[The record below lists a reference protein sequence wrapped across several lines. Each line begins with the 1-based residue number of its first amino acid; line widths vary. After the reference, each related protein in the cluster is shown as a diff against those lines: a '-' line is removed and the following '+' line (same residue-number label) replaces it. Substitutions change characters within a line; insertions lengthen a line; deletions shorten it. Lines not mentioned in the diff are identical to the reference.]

1 MFLSRRYAAITHG
14 FLSEPQN
21 NQVTYVDHKGNL
33 QPPQL
38 LKEKKLLQKL
48 EPIKCLSC
56 APAIFI
62 DKRHS
67 LI

>member
-1 MFLSRRYAAITHG
+1 VFLSRRYADITHG
-14 FLSEPQN
+14 FLSEHQN
-21 NQVTYVDHKGNL
+21 NQVTYIDHKGNL

-48 EPIKCLSC
+48 EPIKFLSC
-56 APAIFI
+56 APAIFL